1 MRLGA
6 LGRWWSRSSIRS
18 VRRSLEDRDAS
29 VTERWDERENAET
42 RLPGTEAL
50 HLGGIVLAEA
60 FTPSTVASLFS
71 ALDDLPVQRPAEKE
85 ERRRDLAKSRGGRRG
100 GWQNLGN
107 FRPPGAFLGGI
118 GGHDPTLPDSVDSAD
133 LSVSYVT
140 PSLAVVVA
148 VFVLKEESGDLSP
161 ILRSD
166 YRTLHRPARVSIQGP
181 LGRLRAHVPW
191 ARPRHY
197 RAFGNTSGVE
207 DQKRDACESLIAD
220 IEGTS
225 GRWFYDKFP
234 GRFAT
239 VATDERPTMRIYF
252 TKDTVPNRGREH
264 WLRPL
269 GLDFALPLWR
279 SIENRGWWLSEEK
292 WRLREERNVLML
304 SAKREEAAVTGPG
317 RSDEPETNWSLIHEF
332 ADQLI
337 GLGVIHTMDA
347 LLSLYGS
354 RLADLRDTARVSR
367 RPRRPVRE
375 SLALDRF
382 LVGDGLD
389 AVTIASDLELATEDL
404 DYFRWGLPE
413 FTEYLNHL
421 PPRADGDGREARE
434 YIPSQREALRG
445 LATRIAKDVA
455 LTTEVIQA
463 SAGLRQTVASTRLQ
477 RMTLA
482 LSVLAIIIALV
493 GLLVAKH

>member
-1 MRLGA
+1 
-6 LGRWWSRSSIRS
+6 
-18 VRRSLEDRDAS
+18 VRRSLVDRDTPAS
-29 VTERWDERENAET
+29 RRWDERENAET
-42 RLPGTEAL
+42 RLPAGEAV

-60 FTPSTVASLFS
+60 FTPSTVASLFD
-71 ALDDLPVQRPAEKE
+71 ALDGLPVQRPAEKE
-85 ERRRDLAKSRGGRRG
+85 ERRRELAKSRGGRRG

-107 FRPPGAFLGGI
+107 FRPSGAFLGGI
-118 GGHDPTLPDSVDSAD
+118 GGHDPTLPGSVDSAD

-148 VFVLKEESGDLSP
+148 VFVLKEESGDLSS

-166 YRTLHRPARVSIQGP
+166 YQTVHGPARVSVQGP

-191 ARPRHY
+191 SRPRHF
-197 RAFGNTSGVE
+197 RAFGNTSRVE
-207 DQKRDACESLIAD
+207 DQKRDACESLIAGVED
-220 IEGTS
+220 TC

-239 VATDERPTMRIYF
+239 VATDEHPAMRMYF
-252 TKDTVPNRGREH
+252 TKDTVPNRSRER

-292 WRLREERNVLML
+292 WRLRGERNVLVL

-317 RSDEPETNWSLIHEF
+317 MSDEPETSWSLIHEF
-332 ADQLI
+332 NDQLI

-354 RLADLRDTARVSR
+354 RLADLRDAARVSR
-367 RPRRPVRE
+367 HPRRPVRE

-389 AVTIASDLELATEDL
+389 AVTIASDLELTTEDL
-404 DYFRWGLPE
+404 DQFRWGLPE
-413 FTEYLNHL
+413 FTEHLDYLQSRPKAKDRKPH
-421 PPRADGDGREARE
+421 E

-445 LATRIAKDVA
+445 LAARISKDVA

-477 RMTLA
+477 RMTLV
-482 LSVLAIIIALV
+482 LSVLAIIIAVV